1 MRDQMITDHMREVGD
16 ALLEA
21 QKQIAAPIVV
31 AGVDRNIGH
40 FKEGARNQAQVM
52 LYINS
57 GLNSDSE
64 HQLAQRIWPQIKEA
78 LAEARTRV
86 NADLETAKSNNLFVG
101 GLNEI
106 WQAVNEGR
114 ADVLVVEEDLH
125 IAAEVSDDGR
135 EITEILGGSVGQ
147 NGYADIVDE
156 IIEKALATGAQVKF
170 ADNGSLKS
178 INPMRGM
185 AVITRY

>member
-1 MRDQMITDHMREVGD
+1 M
-16 ALLEA
+16 
-21 QKQIAAPIVV
+21 
-31 AGVDRNIGH
+31 
-40 FKEGARNQAQVM
+40 
-52 LYINS
+52 
-57 GLNSDSE
+57 
-64 HQLAQRIWPQIKEA
+64 AQRIWPQIKAA
-78 LAEARTRV
+78 LAEARTQV
-86 NADLETAKSNNLFVG
+86 NADLEAAKSNHLFVG

-135 EITEILGGSVGQ
+135 EITEILGSSVSK
-147 NGYADIVDE
+147 NGYDDIVDE

-170 ADNGSLKS
+170 ADTGSLKS

>member
-1 MRDQMITDHMREVGD
+1 M
-16 ALLEA
+16 
-21 QKQIAAPIVV
+21 
-31 AGVDRNIGH
+31 
-40 FKEGARNQAQVM
+40 
-52 LYINS
+52 
-57 GLNSDSE
+57 
-64 HQLAQRIWPQIKEA
+64 AQRIWPQIKEA

-86 NADLETAKSNNLFVG
+86 NVDLEAAKSNNLFVG

-156 IIEKALATGAQVKF
+156 IIEKALATGAQALTVASLSPQGEVARVRQVVVKF
-170 ADNGSLKS
+170 DSA
-178 INPMRGM
+178 
-185 AVITRY
+185 AVSFGDP